1 MTATS
6 VRDIS
11 HTLAI
16 RHRGGVV
23 LRFVTVLRLITTS
36 HLTLHCLCCDWAH
49 VLPKCHFSLLLIF
62 SPSSS
67 LTFTDGTELATEGY
81 EREYKCAA
89 WAGGSSRRRGTVL
102 WAGLEKVAQPAW
114 ACSPLQSL
122 TSHSAT
128 GSYPGLV
135 TTHQPPEQSRH
146 HQMSANCKKVSTE
159 RR

>member
-1 MTATS
+1 MTARS

-11 HTLAI
+11 HTRAI

-23 LRFVTVLRLITTS
+23 LRFVTVLTLITTS
-36 HLTLHCLCCDWAH
+36 HLTVHCLCCVSGH
-49 VLPKCHFSLLLIF
+49 VLPKCHFS
-62 SPSSS
+62 SSYFLHHRRS
-67 LTFTDGTELATEGY
+67 LSLMGLSCRLKVMSESTSV
-81 EREYKCAA
+81 RP
-89 WAGGSSRRRGTVL
+89 
-102 WAGLEKVAQPAW
+102 GLEAAEAGHRCGQGFRRWPNPPGPSQLSA
-114 ACSPLQSL
+114 SESL

>member
-6 VRDIS
+6 IRDIS
-11 HTLAI
+11 HTLGI

-36 HLTLHCLCCDWAH
+36 HLTLHCLCCDWGH

-89 WAGGSSRRRGTVL
+89 WAGGSSRRRG
-102 WAGLEKVAQPAW
+102 WALEGGPTRLGLLSASESHFSLRHWFLSRPSDHTPASG
-114 ACSPLQSL
+114 AEQTSSDVCKLQKSF
-122 TSHSAT
+122 H
-128 GSYPGLV
+128 
-135 TTHQPPEQSRH
+135 R
-146 HQMSANCKKVSTE
+146 E

>member
-1 MTATS
+1 MTASS

-23 LRFVTVLRLITTS
+23 LRFRLITTS
-36 HLTLHCLCCDWAH
+36 HLTVHCLCCVSGH
-49 VLPKCHFSLLLIF
+49 VLPKCHFSLIIF

-67 LTFTDGTELATEGY
+67 LTFTDGTELPTEGY

-89 WAGGSSRRRGTVL
+89 WPGGSSKRRGTAVGRAL
-102 WAGLEKVAQPAW
+102 EGGPTRLGLL
-114 ACSPLQSL
+114 SSLLQSL